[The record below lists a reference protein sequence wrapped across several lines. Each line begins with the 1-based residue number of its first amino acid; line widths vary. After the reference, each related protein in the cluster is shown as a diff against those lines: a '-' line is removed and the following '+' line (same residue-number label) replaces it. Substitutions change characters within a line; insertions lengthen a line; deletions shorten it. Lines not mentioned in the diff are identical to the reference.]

1 MFLDPNFRDPSLQ
14 KNVEADLDKAIVLY
28 HVYGVCKE
36 QALIDIRMLEK
47 EYWKVLR
54 DVSAL
59 TRLTIS
65 AAPYKA
71 VVS

>member
-1 MFLDPNFRDPSLQ
+1 
-14 KNVEADLDKAIVLY
+14 VEADLDKAIELY

-36 QALIDIRMLEK
+36 QAIIDIRMLER
-47 EYWKVLR
+47 EYWNVLR

-59 TRLTIS
+59 TMLTK
-65 AAPYKA
+65 AVAPYKA